1 MTITITYD
9 ATLSRVRIS
18 GTPAAGTIDHMLIQ
32 RSANGSQWTTVRGG
46 ADLQLGGGSYALDD
60 YEFAAGALNT
70 YRARAISPVDVVL
83 STETGTITPS
93 IAQVWLKS
101 IARPFLNIPVTVIDY
116 SEISRASRATMFDVP
131 GRSFPVRV
139 GDVASSRGWVVD
151 LLTRTPTEAKSVEF
165 LVASGDVVY
174 VQVPPDIDIPGGYV
188 DIGSMA
194 RPRISRTLNDERR
207 RFSLPMTNIAAPPP
221 TIVGTT
227 SSWAGIMA
235 DFGSWTAVLAA
246 FPTWADVLQYVSDPE
261 IVIVP

>member
-1 MTITITYD
+1 VSISITYD
-9 ATLSRVRIS
+9 ATLSRVRIT
-18 GTPAAGTIDHMLIQ
+18 GTPAAGTIDHMLIE
-32 RSANGSQWTTVRGG
+32 RSANGSQFVAVRGG
-46 ADLQLGGGSYALDD
+46 SDVQLVSGSYALDD
-60 YEFAAGALNT
+60 YEFAAGVLNT
-70 YRARAISPVDVVL
+70 YRARAVSPVDVVL

-93 IAQVWLKS
+93 VAQVWLKS

-116 SEISRASRATMFDVP
+116 SEISRASRAVMFDVP
-131 GRSFPVRV
+131 GRSAPIRV
-139 GDVASSRGWVVD
+139 GDVASSRGWTVD

-188 DIGSMA
+188 DIGSMS
-194 RPRISRTLNDERR
+194 RPRISRTLADERR

-227 SSWAGIMA
+227 SSWAGILA

-261 IVIVP
+261 TVVVP